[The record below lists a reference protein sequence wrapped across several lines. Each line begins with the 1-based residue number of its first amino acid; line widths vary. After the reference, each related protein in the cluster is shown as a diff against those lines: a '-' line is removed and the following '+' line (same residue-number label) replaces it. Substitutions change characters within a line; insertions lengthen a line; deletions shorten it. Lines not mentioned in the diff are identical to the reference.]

1 MQPYPQNALS
11 PQPRVFHYSLDW
23 RFLLPMADLQKIYLL
38 LEGDRDLTQALAQV
52 GIPVSQQLSFAD
64 LRRNKKTDIQSFV
77 MPFGSPVSWT
87 GAKHEDQVEFYFSLR
102 QLLPPGGYLLV
113 GFNNVWNLRANPQK
127 KYYACTPRRMTDQ
140 LKQSGFQ
147 FIQIFGAMPT
157 LAIPEYIFDLNSR
170 TIQFTL
176 QNRFRRKPAVLRSLR
191 LLSEILGWK
200 RISNFLPC
208 YFAVATA

>member
-38 LEGDRDLTQALAQV
+38 LEQDRDLTQTLAQV
-52 GIPVSQQLSFAD
+52 GIPHSQQLSFAD

-77 MPFGSPVSWT
+77 MPFGLPAGWT
-87 GAKHEDQVEFYFSLR
+87 GAKHEDQVEFYSSLR
-102 QLLPPGGYLLV
+102 RLLPPGGYLLV
-113 GFNNVWNLRANPQK
+113 GFNNVWNLRANSQR
-127 KYYACTPRRMTDQ
+127 KYHACTPRRMTDQ

-147 FIQIFGAMPT
+147 SIQIFGAMPT
-157 LAIPEYIFDLNSR
+157 LAIPEYIFELSSR
-170 TIQFTL
+170 TLQFTL
-176 QNRFRRKPAVLRSLR
+176 QNRFRRKPAVLRALH
-191 LLSEILGWK
+191 LLSGILGWK
-200 RISNFLPC
+200 PISNFLPC